1 MCTLI
6 AEILMLIGGLY
17 ALIAGK
23 VKLTKNLRL
32 DGWRARVAGLILVA
46 PMPLAFLIGILL
58 ALLVEAGT
66 LSRSILDYAGIIDL
80 VLVLLALVAVVVFG
94 YAVRP
99 KPAAAEPEP
108 PSDLS

>member
-46 PMPLAFLIGILL
+46 PMPLAFLIGVLL
-58 ALLVEAGT
+58 ALLAEAGA
-66 LSRSILDYAGIIDL
+66 LPPSILDYVGIIDA
-80 VLVLLALVAVVVFG
+80 VLVLLALVAVVIYG

-99 KPAAAEPEP
+99 KTAPQEPEP
-108 PSDLS
+108 PG